1 MSSFMA
7 FSCIRLALLS
17 EVGFPC
23 LCGSERAYVF
33 VCVWET
39 ESEQE
44 EGEGEKVKTDKSCQ
58 LAVLPHNF
66 LTASLSSG
74 GKKREKIHF
83 YSPPQIFKGWK
94 QFLERNSDNQH
105 WVPFFGG
112 GSFYEH
118 FTASIC
124 FWWYTRKLWSNS
136 CYFWKKSFSVIKS
149 VFCSQY
155 RKNVIVHDSHLNSY
169 RKSTGELKL
178 WGSPWMCC
186 CWERNCLNEG
196 WTQVQ
201 LHLELNVLLT

>member
-1 MSSFMA
+1 MHSVSA
-7 FSCIRLALLS
+7 SKWSRLPLL
-17 EVGFPC
+17 VW
-23 LCGSERAYVF
+23 ERAC
-33 VCVWET
+33 VCVRVCVRDRKRAR
-39 ESEQE
+39 
-44 EGEGEKVKTDKSCQ
+44 GGGGRKRVKTDKSCQ

-105 WVPFFGG
+105 WVPFFWR

-169 RKSTGELKL
+169 RKSTGELEL

-196 WTQVQ
+196 WTRVQ